1 MKYICIYL
9 MCHSTPKPHGKA
21 LTIHILWK
29 KKPTKQNRKPH
40 PKSRPRD
47 CTDILTL
54 GRRHTV
60 LLNTGTRNIC
70 LLQHLWHLGSNLD
83 RITLWYNYRW
93 LSRNSKR
100 RSLLRLL
107 EKKNT
112 FSQKFTTPYISKVF
126 LCILILLLSSCWQ
139 DGTEKLNQY

>member
-1 MKYICIYL
+1 MISQDLYINMYIYL
-9 MCHSTPKPHGKA
+9 MCYSTPKPHGKA

-29 KKPTKQNRKPH
+29 KKTQRKHKKPH
-40 PKSRPRD
+40 PKSSPRE

-93 LSRNSKR
+93 LRNSKR

-107 EKKNT
+107 QKRKHFPKSLLCHTSVRYSYT
-112 FSQKFTTPYISKVF
+112 FLYYLAAGKMA
-126 LCILILLLSSCWQ
+126 LR
-139 DGTEKLNQY
+139 N